1 LLEDFG
7 SIRHSREIVRFGL
20 QSSDSLISALGAFF
34 YPLISVP
41 FVLSLILK
49 GGLTCVLGRVRLNT
63 VFCSDAHFTP

>member
-41 FVLSLILK
+41 FVYRS
-49 GGLTCVLGRVRLNT
+49 
-63 VFCSDAHFTP
+63 